1 MTLPLTTKGMQDLA
15 SLRSRM
21 ARDYGR
27 GRVSWDDFQYINDRL
42 NDIEARLIEMSVS
55 DPARQ
60 DLEEQADK
68 EVGGMNDKQPA

>member
-42 NDIEARLIEMSVS
+42 SDIEARLIEMAATDPTRLQLEEAV
-55 DPARQ
+55 DEPARS
-60 DLEEQADK
+60 DNIA
-68 EVGGMNDKQPA
+68 